1 MEMPKGAAEALVDN
15 RQVEACLLLIVD
27 AVLRDPARYN
37 KNSIVRRENR
47 RTLSEDE
54 TATDR
59 RTKIDPPAAAAPLD
73 HALLLPRANAT
84 VRPPP
89 EEATEEETPVATAT
103 TAITRGGST
112 EKIQQCN
119 EHTNS

>member
-1 MEMPKGAAEALVDN
+1 MPKGAAEALVDN
-15 RQVEACLLLIVD
+15 RQDEACLLLTVD
-27 AVLRDPARYN
+27 AVLRDPVRYN
-37 KNSIVRRENR
+37 KNSIVRKESC

-54 TATDR
+54 TTTSR
-59 RTKIDPPAAAAPLD
+59 RTKIDPPAAAAPPG

-84 VRPPP
+84 VRPPL

-112 EKIQQCN
+112 EKIQQRN
-119 EHTNS
+119 QHTNS